1 MSGTVLVDPA
11 TGARVGTSPVRSR
24 EEVDE
29 AVRTA
34 RERFRD
40 GVWSARPVRERAAVL
55 HRLADLVERDTNH
68 LAHLDSSQSGRP
80 ITEVR
85 ENDLPGAVESLRW
98 FAGAVDKLT
107 SPVTGGPSGGTGH
120 ALSLTLLE
128 PVGVGAAVLPWNYPL
143 AMAAWKVGP
152 ALAAGNSL
160 LLKPADATPG
170 SALHLAELA
179 REAGL
184 PDGVLS
190 VLTGTGAVTGAALA
204 GHPDVDAVS
213 FTGSTTAGAAILRA
227 AADSGFTRVTLEMG
241 GKNPQVVFPDAVQG
255 VGAAEFDRLLDHVVE
270 SAFLSSGQNCT
281 AGSRVLVHE
290 DVAGD
295 LLAGLLDRVAA
306 LTVGDPADPATRLG
320 PLISAAAR
328 DRVHGLVQRAVA
340 AGARVLT
347 GGSPTPGPGFGY
359 PATVLVD
366 VTAGAEIER
375 EEVFGPVV
383 TVSTFRTESEVVAR
397 ANDTRYGLAASV
409 WTRDLGRA
417 LRVARSLDSGI
428 VSVNAYSEG
437 DVSTPFG
444 GFGSSGFGAPEKSL
458 EAFAQWTRRKAV
470 WVDAGTTPA

>member
-1 MSGTVLVDPA
+1 MSGIVLVDPA
-11 TGARVGTSPVRSR
+11 TRAGVGTSPVRSP

-34 RERFRD
+34 RSRFRD

-55 HRLADLVERDTNH
+55 HRLADLVERDANH

-120 ALSLTLLE
+120 ALSLTMLE

-184 PDGVLS
+184 PDGVLT
-190 VLTGTGAVTGAALA
+190 VLTGTGAVTGATLA

-227 AADSGFTRVTLEMG
+227 AADSGFKRVTLEMG
-241 GKNPQVVFPDAVQG
+241 GKNPQVVFPDAVEG
-255 VGAAEFDRLLDHVVE
+255 VVAAEFDRLLDHVVE

-290 DVAGD
+290 DVAGE

-328 DRVHGLVQRAVA
+328 ERVHGLVLRAVA

-347 GGSPTPGPGFGY
+347 GGTPSPGAGFGY

-366 VTAGAEIER
+366 VAAGAEIER

-383 TVSTFRTESEVVAR
+383 TVSTFRTEGEVVAR

-417 LRVARSLDSGI
+417 VRVARSLDSGI

-437 DVSTPFG
+437 DISTPFG

-470 WVDAGTTPA
+470 WVEAGTTPA

>member
-1 MSGTVLVDPA
+1 MSVIVLVDPA
-11 TGARVGTSPVRSR
+11 TGETVGTSPVQGPA
-24 EEVDE
+24 EVDE
-29 AVRTA
+29 AVRVA
-34 RERFRD
+34 RERVRE
-40 GVWSARPVRERAAVL
+40 GIWSARPVRERGAVL
-55 HRLADLVERDTNH
+55 HRLADLVERDADH
-68 LAHLDSSQSGRP
+68 LAGLDSRQSGRP

-85 ENDLPGAVESLRW
+85 ENDLPGAVESLHW

-107 SPVTGGPSGGTGH
+107 SPVTGGPNGGTGH

-128 PVGVGAAVLPWNYPL
+128 PVGVGAAILPWNYPL

-152 ALAAGNSL
+152 ALAAGNGL
-160 LLKPADATPG
+160 LLKPAEATPG

-184 PDGVLS
+184 PDGALT
-190 VLTGTGAVTGAALA
+190 VLTGTGADTGAALA
-204 GHPDVDAVS
+204 GHPDVDAIS

-227 AADSGFTRVTLEMG
+227 AADSGFKRVTLEMG
-241 GKNPQVVFPDAVQG
+241 GKNPQVVFPDAVRG
-255 VGAAEFDRLLDHVVE
+255 VGPGEFDRLLDHVVE

-281 AGSRVLVHE
+281 AGSRILVHE
-290 DVAGD
+290 DVAEE
-295 LLAGLLDRVAA
+295 LLSALLERVAT

-320 PLISAAAR
+320 PLISAGAR
-328 DRVHGLVQRAVA
+328 DRVHGLVLRAVA

-347 GGSPTPGPGFGY
+347 GGTPCPGPGFGY

-366 VTAGAEIER
+366 VAAGAEIER

-383 TVSTFRTESEVVAR
+383 TVSTFRTESGVVAR

-409 WTRDLGRA
+409 WTRDVDRA
-417 LRVARSLDSGI
+417 LRLARSLDAGI
-428 VSVNAYSEG
+428 VSINAYSEG
-437 DVSTPFG
+437 DVATPFG

-470 WVDAGTTPA
+470 WLHAGGSPA